1 MPAPYPLEFRHEA
14 VELLKHLRVG
24 RAQARAHDGPVPGVR
39 VCEDLVDRAF
49 MASAR
54 DRLSTALVTLAGP

>member
-1 MPAPYPLEFRHEA
+1 MRRSSCSNISGLVAR
-14 VELLKHLRVG
+14 KRG
-24 RAQARAHDGPVPGVR
+24 RTTVPVPGVR